1 MTSLYPR
8 CLSFFLYWESELPY
22 TLAAPGVA
30 PYHHTVAP
38 QHENFE
44 EIFIKINVKMA
55 LCQHFLGNNMAPNS
69 HVTAVNQSK
78 LGPELA
84 RLSLYTA
91 LSLMRGKEAC

>member
-1 MTSLYPR
+1 
-8 CLSFFLYWESELPY
+8 
-22 TLAAPGVA
+22 
-30 PYHHTVAP
+30 
-38 QHENFE
+38 
-44 EIFIKINVKMA
+44 MA

-91 LSLMRGKEAC
+91 LEHRRTKCDITAGSHCVQVQP